1 MSCRRAFDIDLAGFL
16 DEPRAEPFD
25 AFRAHYPRC
34 VPCAAEVRAWT
45 ELHEQLGTARHPN
58 PEALAGYAELP
69 AAERVAIDRHTAQC
83 PACREELRLLDVF
96 DASALAQPSV
106 AVPEPRERNGWMQA
120 LARILWHPAFAYGM
134 AVLVVVPLLWRTQ
147 APGRFADVAPLARVV
162 ELEELEQGRSDS
174 GRAKLAQASPSRRL
188 TAATVAPQRDAK
200 GDAGEE
206 SVAASTT
213 SVPVPAV
220 EIAEA
225 SAALPANEFEE
236 PKAPT
241 APRSEFVALRSAP
254 QRVEAAVLAQ
264 PQLAAAEQR
273 KSAEPVFEAAG
284 ADALGLR
291 AAAGRRV
298 AESGSAGAA
307 FADSEPAHALP
318 NPLAAIV
325 LAAAPEQVSVRL
337 PVLAGVRR
345 SVEVVVS
352 DAAGVRALRQ
362 RAEAAP
368 ERGEVAIELPRA
380 WLSPGQSR
388 VELRDGAAP
397 VRVFSLTVVLR

>member
-1 MSCRRAFDIDLAGFL
+1 M
-16 DEPRAEPFD
+16 
-25 AFRAHYPRC
+25 
-34 VPCAAEVRAWT
+34 
-45 ELHEQLGTARHPN
+45 
-58 PEALAGYAELP
+58 
-69 AAERVAIDRHTAQC
+69 
-83 PACREELRLLDVF
+83 
-96 DASALAQPSV
+96 
-106 AVPEPRERNGWMQA
+106 
-120 LARILWHPAFAYGM
+120 ARIGI
-134 AVLVVVPLLWRTQ
+134 V
-147 APGRFADVAPLARVV
+147 G
-162 ELEELEQGRSDS
+162 
-174 GRAKLAQASPSRRL
+174 
-188 TAATVAPQRDAK
+188 
-200 GDAGEE
+200 

-220 EIAEA
+220 EIADA
-225 SAALPANEFEE
+225 SAALPASEFEK

-241 APRSEFVALRSAP
+241 APRGEFVALRSAP
-254 QRVEAAVLAQ
+254 QRVEAAVPAQ
-264 PQLAAAEQR
+264 PQLARAEQR

-298 AESGSAGAA
+298 AESGSAGSA

-352 DAAGVRALRQ
+352 DAAGVRTLRQ

-368 ERGEVAIELPRA
+368 ERGEVTIELPRA
-380 WLSPGQSR
+380 WLSPGQYR
-388 VELRDGAAP
+388 VELHDGAAP
-397 VRVFSLTVVLR
+397 ARVFSLPVVPR